1 MNPSKITADVQK
13 AEHEHHLPIYKRY
26 PLTLERGEGALVWDY
41 EGNEYL
47 DMLAGIAVNN
57 TGHCHPKV
65 VKAIQEQAGKLMH
78 TSNFYYNKPQS
89 DLAKLLT
96 ELSGLERVFF
106 CNSGVEAL
114 EAALK
119 IARKYGNKKG
129 KKGDIVAVERGFHGR
144 SLAAIAL
151 GKEKYQKG
159 FDPIPQ
165 GFRTIPFNDLE
176 ALEKAITKDTIAFA
190 FEPIQG
196 EGGIHPVSE
205 EYMKRARELCDENDA
220 LLFFDEVQC
229 GNGRTGKYF
238 GYQHFDVQPDIIA
251 TAKGLGGGFPI
262 GAVMVREKAAGALDY
277 GDHGTTYGGNPLA
290 CAASLA
296 AVNAILD
303 EDLMTQA
310 TEKGAYL
317 IEQIREKTQDL
328 DVIKEIRGKG
338 LMIGVELTIP
348 GKPVVE
354 EMLKNKV
361 LSNVT
366 MDTVIRIVPP
376 LVISYDQLDHFVDVF
391 TDAIRHSLK
400 GLKEETF
407 QKK

>member
-1 MNPSKITADVQK
+1 MSSKEITKNVQDI
-13 AEHEHHLPIYKRY
+13 EHKHHLPIYKRY
-26 PLTLERGEGALVWDY
+26 SVVAERGEGALLWDY

-57 TGHCHPKV
+57 VGHCHPNV
-65 VKAIQEQAGKLMH
+65 VKAIQEQSAKLIH

-89 DLAKLLT
+89 ELAELLA
-96 ELSGLERVFF
+96 ELSGLNRVFF

-114 EAALK
+114 EAAVK
-119 IARKYGNKKG
+119 IARKYGNKRN
-129 KKGDIVAVERGFHGR
+129 KKGHIVAVERGFHGR

-159 FDPIPQ
+159 FEPIPQ
-165 GFRTIPFNDLE
+165 GFSTISFNDLD

-196 EGGIHPVSE
+196 EGGIHEVSGE
-205 EYMKRARELCDENDA
+205 FMKRARELCDEHDA
-220 LLFFDEVQC
+220 LLIFDEVQC

-238 GYQHFDVQPDIIA
+238 GFQHFDVQPDIIA

-262 GAVMVREKAAGALDY
+262 GAVMASEKAAKALDY

-296 AVNAILD
+296 AVRTILD
-303 EDLMTQA
+303 EKLPEQA

-317 IEQIREKTQDL
+317 IEQIREKTEGL
-328 DVIKEIRGKG
+328 GAIKEIRGKG
-338 LMIGVELTIP
+338 LMIGVELTMP
-348 GKPVVE
+348 GKAVVE
-354 EMLKNKV
+354 EMLRNFV

-366 MDTVIRIVPP
+366 MDTTIRIVPP
-376 LVISYDQLDHFVDVF
+376 LVITREQIDRFVEVF
-391 TDAIRHSLK
+391 VNAIKSSMD
-400 GLKEETF
+400 
-407 QKK
+407 